1 MSTLIRNGQVV
12 ENRWSILPEEEGIR
26 LPEEGGISLPAEGG
40 LLLPL
45 ARWLEEGGNPRRAAC
60 GVWLKPQDDPAQLL
74 PDLETLPVIALSFP
88 VFTDGR
94 AYSQARLLRQRHGF
108 QGELRAI
115 GDVLPDQLAAMARC
129 GFNAFL
135 LRADQ
140 SPAAALAALA
150 AGPHPPWPHRP

>member
-1 MSTLIRNGQVV
+1 MSALIRNGEAV
-12 ENRWSILPEEEGIR
+12 ENRWSILPEEG
-26 LPEEGGISLPAEGG
+26 EEGISLPAEGG

-45 ARWLEEGGNPRRAAC
+45 ARWLEEGGNPRRGAC

-74 PDLETLPVIALSFP
+74 PDLPTLPVIALSFP

-150 AGPHPPWPHRP
+150 AGPRPPWPHRP

>member
-115 GDVLPDQLAAMARC
+115 GDVLPDQLAVMARC

>member
-1 MSTLIRNGQVV
+1 MSALIRNGQVV
-12 ENRWSILPEEEGIR
+12 ENRWSILPED
-26 LPEEGGISLPAEGG
+26 GGISLPEEGG

-74 PDLETLPVIALSFP
+74 PDLATLPVIALSFP

-140 SPAAALAALA
+140 SPAAAFAALA